1 MDVSST
7 GVPLPYTEWT
17 CNPKG
22 FLLPDPQSSHVRV
35 PDPGLL
41 PELLGEH
48 DAHLR
53 AVESAYPEVR
63 IVARGDEV
71 TFDGDPDQSLRARS
85 VIAELVNLLETGH
98 SVDIDRV
105 RRVIEMVDEG
115 VENPGQV
122 FTTGVPVSPG
132 RIIRP
137 KTVGQRRYVEAIR
150 SNTLVFGIGPAGT
163 GKTYLAMAVAIEALA
178 AGTVRRLVLTRPA
191 VEAGE
196 RLGFLPGDLTQKID
210 PYLRP
215 LYDALYDMVGPE
227 LTAEYLERGI
237 IEIAPLAFMRGR
249 TLNDSFVILDEAQ
262 NTSPEQM
269 KMVLTRL
276 GFNSKMVITGDVTQ
290 VDLPTGK
297 GSGLRVVRSILD
309 DIDDITFIDLTAR
322 DVVRARLVAEIVD
335 AYTRHE
341 ERKR

>member
-1 MDVSST
+1 M
-7 GVPLPYTEWT
+7 
-17 CNPKG
+17 
-22 FLLPDPQSSHVRV
+22 LPDSQNSYVRV
-35 PDPGLL
+35 PDAALL

-71 TFDGDPDQSLRARS
+71 SFAGDPDQSLRARS
-85 VIAELVNLLETGH
+85 VISELVDLLETGH
-98 SVDIDRV
+98 TVDLDRV

-115 VENPGQV
+115 IEHPAEV
-122 FTTGVPVSPG
+122 FSTGVPVSPG

-150 SNTLVFGIGPAGT
+150 SHTLVFGIGPAGT

-227 LTAEYLERGI
+227 QTAAYLERGV
-237 IEIAPLAFMRGR
+237 IEIAPLAYMRGR

-276 GFNSKMVITGDVTQ
+276 GFNSRMVITGDVTQ

-297 GSGLRVVRSILD
+297 GSGLRIVRSILD
-309 DIDDITFIDLTAR
+309 DIDDIAFIDLTGR

-335 AYTRHE
+335 AYTRFE
-341 ERKR
+341 ERKK